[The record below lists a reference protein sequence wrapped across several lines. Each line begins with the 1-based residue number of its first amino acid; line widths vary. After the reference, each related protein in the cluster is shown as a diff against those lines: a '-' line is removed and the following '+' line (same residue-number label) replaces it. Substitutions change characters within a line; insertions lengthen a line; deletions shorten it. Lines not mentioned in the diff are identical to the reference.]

1 MGRHVRVKKNILKKK
16 GQKGEEEEKKKG
28 HIKEMVKRHY
38 HVVEDK

>member
-1 MGRHVRVKKNILKKK
+1 MSELKKK
-16 GQKGEEEEKKKG
+16 IFKRRDKKEKKKKKKKG